1 MGTKLEVISK
11 IKDGQERRQALVE
24 YAKILKV
31 NFLHA
36 ERTGGEYSENELAV
50 LIYNA
55 ERARRKLRVV
65 RVGFFVP
72 AFFILILLVVIIFL
86 LLSFFMPPVV
96 P

>member
-1 MGTKLEVISK
+1 MGTKLEVIFQ
-11 IKDGQERRQALVE
+11 IKDGPERRQALVE

-55 ERARRKLRVV
+55 ERARRKLRIFN
-65 RVGFFVP
+65 VGFFWP
-72 AFFILILLVVIIFL
+72 ACFILICLSAILFF
-86 LLSFFMPPVV
+86 LLSFFMPSVV